1 MPGLV
6 CSHEHKTVLFT
17 SVRLFADLELKSFAE
32 LSS

>member
-6 CSHEHKTVLFT
+6 RSHEHKMVLFT
-17 SVRLFADLELKSFAE
+17 SVRLFADLQLKSFSE